1 MRTAGTKE
9 EINMS
14 GRQAF
19 VALAAGT
26 ALMVLGAF
34 SAAASDRD
42 RGEGRNPGGSVQP
55 CSLDGVNPA
64 HHPEI
69 FGNSAT
75 ALSFGFVQGPDR
87 TWHVKS
93 NCSRSSIY

>member
-1 MRTAGTKE
+1 MRGK
-9 EINMS
+9 
-14 GRQAF
+14 QAF

-26 ALMVLGAF
+26 TLVVLGAV
-34 SAAASDRD
+34 SAAASDHD
-42 RGEGRNPGGSVQP
+42 RGDGRNRGGSVQP

-69 FGNSAT
+69 FGNPAT

-87 TWHVKS
+87 TWHVKN
-93 NCSRSSIY
+93 NCSRSSTY